1 MNSKTAIVIGIA
13 AVVVIGGIVA
23 AVLIANG
30 GSDDSKYVI
39 YYGNGAEMKEGGTS
53 QKFTETTVKGGD
65 ILKDPKYFI
74 TWNTKSDGTGDKYSP
89 GQEVKLGTK
98 LYAILGSHIVN
109 IGTAMD
115 TAESMGLTLTFSDDT
130 SDNRELNPKMVISK
144 GGEFT
149 LVISGWYQVSKGTE
163 ENVIGK
169 VTEDGDRI
177 KMFTEIDGDSSATA
191 EFSVI
196 EKTVYIKYT
205 YSNTSD
211 FSVSLPYM
219 TSYIVN
225 IGNAMYSVDGL
236 GLTMTFSDDTSESR
250 PLNYQMELSGSGEFT
265 LAISGWYHVVKGIGE
280 NVIGKVAEDANEI
293 QMYTEINGDDSA
305 TAEFSVVEK
314 TVYIKYT
321 YSNSSD
327 FSVSLP
333 YAV

>member
-23 AVLIANG
+23 AVLIANNG
-30 GSDDSKYVI
+30 GGDDSKYVI
-39 YYGNGAEMKEGGTS
+39 YYGNGAEMEAGGTS

-65 ILKDPKYFI
+65 ILKDPKFFL

-109 IGTAMD
+109 IG
-115 TAESMGLTLTFSDDT
+115 
-130 SDNRELNPKMVISK
+130 
-144 GGEFT
+144 
-149 LVISGWYQVSKGTE
+149 
-163 ENVIGK
+163 
-169 VTEDGDRI
+169 
-177 KMFTEIDGDSSATA
+177 
-191 EFSVI
+191 
-196 EKTVYIKYT
+196 
-205 YSNTSD
+205 
-211 FSVSLPYM
+211 
-219 TSYIVN
+219 
-225 IGNAMYSVDGL
+225 NAMYSANGL
-236 GLTMTFSDDTSESR
+236 GLTMTFSDDTSDSR
-250 PLNYQMELSGSGEFT
+250 PLNYQMALSDSGEFT
-265 LAISGWYHVVKGIGE
+265 IALSGWYHVVKGIGE

-321 YSNSSD
+321 YSNTSD